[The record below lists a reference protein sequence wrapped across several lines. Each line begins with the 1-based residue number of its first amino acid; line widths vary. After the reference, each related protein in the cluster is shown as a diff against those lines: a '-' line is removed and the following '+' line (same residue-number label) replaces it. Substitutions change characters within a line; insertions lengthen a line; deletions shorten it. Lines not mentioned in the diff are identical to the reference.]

1 MPDASTAFMYQSVRR
16 PRTAS
21 FFTGEDYGYGWFI
34 SSKVDRNLTREDLIG
49 EHVEV
54 LLTEDLSAEVATWTV
69 DTAGRSVQD
78 VADQVVEL
86 LQGGSA

>member
-1 MPDASTAFMYQSVRR
+1 METRR
-16 PRTAS
+16 PL
-21 FFTGEDYGYGWFI
+21 Y
-34 SSKVDRNLTREDLIG
+34 
-49 EHVEV
+49 
-54 LLTEDLSAEVATWTV
+54 AEVATWTV